1 MPDEIGNTRIASI
14 LVVDDSAL
22 QRSHTVGLLRQLGID
37 LIYEAAN
44 GNDALQLVEILV
56 LRPSLVIV
64 DLEMPGMDGVELIQ
78 QLQERKILIPVIVAS
93 SRETALLDSVGA
105 MIQALGMRLLGALQ
119 KPLRLEQLQQVLGV
133 FSATPAAPAGIR
145 PPPPKISEVDLARAI
160 SNGEVQPY
168 YQPKVDIKSGR
179 LTGVEALARW
189 HHPEHGMIMPDR
201 FIELAE
207 HCGQIHALTLSIM
220 EQALMQGALW
230 NTRGLPLKIAL
241 NLSPLSLAVPEFVQ
255 QINDLLEK
263 SGLRAE
269 QVVLEITE
277 SSVVANLG
285 TALGILA
292 RLRLKGFGL
301 SIDDYGTGF
310 SSMQQLARIPFTELK
325 VDRSFVHG
333 AHKRR
338 NLRVI
343 LQSALDMAGRLE
355 LSSVAEGVET
365 MEDWRLLQ
373 DFGCVTGQGYLVAKP
388 MPPAELPVWL
398 KAHQKRLPELRAIA
412 PAPADASAAAV
423 ITPSIPDVEQPV
435 PEDPLAPS

>member
-1 MPDEIGNTRIASI
+1 MPDELGNTRIESI

-22 QRSHTVGLLRQLGID
+22 QRSHTVGLLRQLGIE
-37 LIYEAAN
+37 LIYEAGN
-44 GNDALQLVEILV
+44 GNDALQLVEMLV
-56 LRPSLVIV
+56 LRPSLIIV

-78 QLQERKILIPVIVAS
+78 QLQERKMMIPVIVAS

-119 KPLRLEQLQQVLGV
+119 KPLRLEQLQQMLGA
-133 FSATPAAPAGIR
+133 FNATPSAPAGAR
-145 PPPPKISEVDLARAI
+145 PSPAKIGEVDLAQAI
-160 SNGEVQPY
+160 ANGEVQPY

-207 HCGQIHALTLSIM
+207 HCGQIHTLTLSIM
-220 EQALMQGALW
+220 EQALTQGAQW
-230 NTRGLPLKIAL
+230 NTRGLPLKIAV
-241 NLSPLSLAVPEFVQ
+241 NLSPLSLAVPDFVQ
-255 QINDLLEK
+255 QINGLLEK

-373 DFGCVTGQGYLVAKP
+373 DYGCVTGQGYLIAKP

-398 KAHQKRLPELRAIA
+398 KAHQKRLPALRTVS
-412 PAPADASAAAV
+412 PADAAGG
-423 ITPSIPDVEQPV
+423 PIPGVAQPV
-435 PEDPLAPS
+435 LGDPLAPS

>member
-78 QLQERKILIPVIVAS
+78 QLKERKILIPVIVAS

-133 FSATPAAPAGIR
+133 FSATPAAPAGAR

-160 SNGEVQPY
+160 ANGEVQPY

-220 EQALMQGALW
+220 EQALTQGALW

-365 MEDWRLLQ
+365 VEDWRLLQ

-412 PAPADASAAAV
+412 PADAAAAAV
-423 ITPSIPDVEQPV
+423 ATPPIPDVELPV